1 MRWEIIKKDFKKKKK
16 KRKHAFD
23 QAKKNVRSKKN
34 RQRSRKKEVE
44 KWKTQITIKHFF
56 LSFWIYSI

>member
-1 MRWEIIKKDFKKKKK
+1 MRWEIIKKDFKKKK

-44 KWKTQITIKHFF
+44 KWKT
-56 LSFWIYSI
+56 